1 MCRQHRAGPDGVDHT
16 SEVGIG
22 VAQSGHRVPH
32 VRRRQRDGHRDG
44 SGGPWHVPYMPGVN
58 MMCALGV
65 PGNMSQ
71 GVPTAAT
78 VLSPVDAVVA
88 PGT

>member
-1 MCRQHRAGPDGVDHT
+1 ML
-16 SEVGIG
+16 
-22 VAQSGHRVPH
+22 
-32 VRRRQRDGHRDG
+32 
-44 SGGPWHVPYMPGVN
+44 GVN

-71 GVPTAAT
+71 GVPTAAV
-78 VLSPVDAVVA
+78 VLRPVDAVVA